1 MLKDIENNNNNID
14 LNKII
19 YDSKD
24 ETETEM
30 DFNFK
35 NINIPSVKN
44 QKKIQMIKNQYQIPK
59 KILNQTPIV
68 EYNDEQKRKKKKIKL
83 KKIKSIK
90 KTFFNNRDYSI
101 NDKNDILNYNLFS
114 SSFFIPIE
122 NLDKYNIN
130 ENMIKFENEN
140 DNEIV
145 YIKENGN
152 EIHDLRNGEKSN
164 DIEIEIEKGNNTE
177 NEIENIKW
185 NEIKENIYI
194 PKNINFNRKNI
205 VNIPNDLYKP
215 IDYFNLIF
223 SDFIMN
229 KILESINQYF
239 NQLTK
244 KRKNKNKINTIDLDT
259 LKCFIGIYLAMGI
272 VRKNNIEDYWIST
285 NIYSTPGI
293 SELFD
298 KELFNDI
305 FNIIGLFDNFFNISQ
320 FDDNSFLNIF
330 NENCQKCYSPSQG
343 LTIDKIS
350 IIQKYNNLQKKFK
363 LFLLKESKNNYV
375 LNCLI
380 DVGKNKNNYYSHYHL
395 INYLTKIYQ
404 NQGYILYIDK
414 NFTSL
419 ELLSMLPSIGFYY
432 VGLIN
437 ENKINLSEKEKN
449 IIMNNNDNII
459 YLKSNNGILLTIFK
473 SNKNIYILSNCLTNN
488 NIQKKIKYIK
498 CDNNSINIQ
507 NEKQYTKI
515 KTFPYSYIQYRKNK
529 KENKFNHFL
538 TYNTFIDK
546 SKSLPAKYFF
556 YFLEIAINNANILYN
571 KFSLNKK
578 ISRLSFRKSIINDLI
593 LNYKIQK
600 KSILEDIKK
609 KNENELFNNV
619 KIDYMPYIENDC
631 RLEYSLKRKDC
642 LLHKLKKLRKRTNWK
657 CKVCQIF
664 ICGECYDI
672 HRHNRYLILNKLL
685 NKNSNS

>member
-44 QKKIQMIKNQYQIPK
+44 QKKMQMIKNQYQIPK
-59 KILNQTPIV
+59 QILNQTPIV

-83 KKIKSIK
+83 KKIKAIK

-437 ENKINLSEKEKN
+437 
-449 IIMNNNDNII
+449 
-459 YLKSNNGILLTIFK
+459 
-473 SNKNIYILSNCLTNN
+473 
-488 NIQKKIKYIK
+488 
-498 CDNNSINIQ
+498 
-507 NEKQYTKI
+507 
-515 KTFPYSYIQYRKNK
+515 
-529 KENKFNHFL
+529 
-538 TYNTFIDK
+538 
-546 SKSLPAKYFF
+546 
-556 YFLEIAINNANILYN
+556 
-571 KFSLNKK
+571 
-578 ISRLSFRKSIINDLI
+578 
-593 LNYKIQK
+593 
-600 KSILEDIKK
+600 
-609 KNENELFNNV
+609 
-619 KIDYMPYIENDC
+619 
-631 RLEYSLKRKDC
+631 
-642 LLHKLKKLRKRTNWK
+642 
-657 CKVCQIF
+657 
-664 ICGECYDI
+664 
-672 HRHNRYLILNKLL
+672 
-685 NKNSNS
+685 